1 MPKEK
6 WIFEPGHTGAEFSV
20 RHMMV
25 SNVRGHF
32 KNIEGTVEYDHD
44 NPTAISVKASIN
56 AKEVWTG
63 EKYRDDHLRSA
74 DFFDV
79 ENYPE
84 ITFSG
89 GVLKFVSQNEFQ
101 LTGDLTIRGFTR
113 EVTLDVQYLGKWDT
127 SYWED
132 GVDKGPI
139 TRAGFIAKTQIN
151 RHDFKVSWNDNMDK
165 GGIVVGDIAHLTID
179 VEALL
184 MEG

>member
-1 MPKEK
+1 MSKEK
-6 WIFEPGHTGAEFSV
+6 WVFEPGHTAGEFSV

-32 KNIEGTVEYDHD
+32 KNIEGSVEYDID
-44 NPTAISVKASIN
+44 RPTEISVQAKIDAKA
-56 AKEVWTG
+56 VWTG
-63 EKYRDDHLRSA
+63 DKYRDDHLRSA

-79 ENYPE
+79 ENYPA

-89 GVLKFVSQNEFQ
+89 GQLKFISQNDFH
-101 LTGDLTIRGFTR
+101 LTGDLTIRGITQ

-139 TRAGFIAKTQIN
+139 TRAGFVAKTRVN
-151 RHDFKVSWNDNMDK
+151 RHDFEVSWNDFMDK
-165 GGIVVGDIAHLTID
+165 GGIVVGDMAELTID

>member
-1 MPKEK
+1 MSKEK
-6 WIFEPGHTGAEFSV
+6 WVFEPGHTAGEFSV

-32 KNIEGTVEYDHD
+32 KNIEGSVEYDADH
-44 NPTAISVKASIN
+44 PTNITVRAKIN

-63 EKYRDDHLRSA
+63 DNYRDDHLRGA

-89 GVLKFVSQNEFQ
+89 GYLKFISQNDFQ
-101 LTGDLTIRGFTR
+101 LIGDLTIREVTR
-113 EVTLDVQYLGKWDT
+113 EVTLAVQFLGKWDT
-127 SYWED
+127 AYWEG

-139 TRAGFIAKTQIN
+139 TRAGFVAKTQIN
-151 RHDFKVSWNDNMDK
+151 RHDFGVSWNDTMDK

-184 MEG
+184 MER